1 MSSERLGEAQMKI
14 ESALLLLTS
23 QHNEHQLSLK
33 TRMLHSGSILHSLS
47 EGANDCVTA
56 RTVMNPV

>member
-1 MSSERLGEAQMKI
+1 MSSEHLGEAQMKI

-33 TRMLHSGSILHSLS
+33 T
-47 EGANDCVTA
+47 
-56 RTVMNPV
+56 